1 MYINGT
7 ATVHAAQG
15 LNSPHRTTAAAPQS
29 VGYSYGSDQV
39 DISPEADLL
48 SQVHNMP
55 EIRAD
60 RVADLK
66 AQIAAGGY
74 DTDEKLSA
82 ALDGLLDELA

>member
-15 LNSPHRTTAAAPQS
+15 LNSPHRTPAAAPQS
-29 VGYSYGSDQV
+29 VGSSYGSDQV